1 MRRRL
6 ANVAIRV
13 SAVYAVVAGLW
24 ILLSDR
30 ALAILIVT
38 QRVSI
43 EAEVYKG
50 WAFVAVT
57 ALLLY
62 LTLRNQLRTEEK
74 ETAGRKEAE
83 AALQRN
89 EEQYRLLVE
98 NLATGV
104 VIVDP
109 DEVVL
114 FANPAAER
122 IFGTAKGRLIRKN
135 LREFLGDEE
144 YDKVRQETGRRARG
158 ATNTYE
164 VDIRRMDG
172 ETRRIQV
179 TAAPQLASDGS
190 FESALATFHDITDR
204 ANLERRIEQERA
216 QLLTLIDNLPD
227 GVFLKDASCRFI
239 RANKVVADVMG
250 AGAPENLIGKT
261 DHDFYPK
268 EMADRFLEEERAIIA
283 TRRTIV
289 DKEEPKV
296 VSGSVRLITTT
307 KIPVLDA
314 RGVVQGLVGIS
325 RDITAQREAEAA
337 LSASERR
344 YQTIVENITDAL
356 LIHDFQGT
364 ILDVN
369 ENACRMLGRSR
380 AELVG
385 SSLAALDNE
394 ESRKAIPRNIEAMV
408 KSGSSLFES
417 VEVRKDGS
425 EVPVEVSAK
434 VVSREGAGVIHAF
447 VRDLTER
454 KKALEDQRKLQE
466 QLQEAQKM
474 EAVGRLAGGIAH
486 DFNNLLTVI
495 NGYSEM
501 GLEQVASGEPLHAD
515 LTEIKRATRRAA
527 TLTAQLLAFSRR
539 QILQPRI
546 VDLGTLVAG
555 MMEMI
560 ERLLG
565 EDIQVR
571 APRAPDLWGIRAD
584 PGRIEQVVMNLAVNS
599 RDAMPQGGV
608 LSIETTNLS
617 ISEDFPRE
625 HPEVPRG
632 EYVCLSVI
640 DTGIGMDQATMERIF
655 EPFFTTKEKGKG
667 TGLGLATVYG
677 IVKQSNGFISCD
689 SKPGTG
695 TAFRMFFPRAA
706 EGLEEAAQIN
716 ERPTVSLRGAETI
729 LLVEDDEAV
738 RRISLSILESGGY
751 TVMAAAGGVEAL
763 RKLSGSSRIPDLLVT
778 DVVMPGMDGKE
789 VARAIQ
795 SRFPGTRVLFV
806 SGYAESVVVH
816 DGVLEEGVELIEK
829 PFDGSDLLRK
839 VRELLDGPGP

>member
-1 MRRRL
+1 MRMP
-6 ANVAIRV
+6 
-13 SAVYAVVAGLW
+13 
-24 ILLSDR
+24 
-30 ALAILIVT
+30 
-38 QRVSI
+38 
-43 EAEVYKG
+43 AEC
-50 WAFVAVT
+50 WD
-57 ALLLY
+57 
-62 LTLRNQLRTEEK
+62 
-74 ETAGRKEAE
+74 E
-83 AALQRN
+83 AARSLS
-89 EEQYRLLVE
+89 
-98 NLATGV
+98 
-104 VIVDP
+104 
-109 DEVVL
+109 
-114 FANPAAER
+114 AAAWR
-122 IFGTAKGRLIRKN
+122 
-135 LREFLGDEE
+135 
-144 YDKVRQETGRRARG
+144 
-158 ATNTYE
+158 
-164 VDIRRMDG
+164 
-172 ETRRIQV
+172 
-179 TAAPQLASDGS
+179 
-190 FESALATFHDITDR
+190 HW
-204 ANLERRIEQERA
+204 
-216 QLLTLIDNLPD
+216 
-227 GVFLKDASCRFI
+227 
-239 RANKVVADVMG
+239 
-250 AGAPENLIGKT
+250 
-261 DHDFYPK
+261 
-268 EMADRFLEEERAIIA
+268 
-283 TRRTIV
+283 
-289 DKEEPKV
+289 
-296 VSGSVRLITTT
+296 TT
-307 KIPVLDA
+307 KK
-314 RGVVQGLVGIS
+314 
-325 RDITAQREAEAA
+325 
-337 LSASERR
+337 
-344 YQTIVENITDAL
+344 VEKPSP
-356 LIHDFQGT
+356 G
-364 ILDVN
+364 
-369 ENACRMLGRSR
+369 
-380 AELVG
+380 
-385 SSLAALDNE
+385 
-394 ESRKAIPRNIEAMV
+394 NIEAMV

-571 APRAPDLWGIRAD
+571 APRAPDSWGIRAD

-706 EGLEEAAQIN
+706 EGLEEAAQIH

-789 VARAIQ
+789 VARRSNRDSPARGFSLCPAMRKAWSFTTGCWKKESSSSKSPLTAQ
-795 SRFPGTRVLFV
+795 TSFEKCGSFWTGRGREGPRRRALRLRLHVADHPVDAELVRQVAVVPEELVL
-806 SGYAESVVVH
+806 H
-816 DGVLEEGVELIEK
+816 GVGGLPAGGELGIEGVR
-829 PFDGSDLLRK
+829 FLLAAALDCH
-839 VRELLDGPGP
+839 RELASLCDAPGSQIVGSHENDISILQDRMHDMALGLRRHLRGHR